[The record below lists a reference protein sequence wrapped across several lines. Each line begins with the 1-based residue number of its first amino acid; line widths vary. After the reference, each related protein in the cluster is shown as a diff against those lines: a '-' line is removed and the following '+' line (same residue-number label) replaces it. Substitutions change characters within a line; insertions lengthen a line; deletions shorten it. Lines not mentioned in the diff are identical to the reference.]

1 MAFFPLK
8 KYDEVDFQV
17 AVIANSV
24 TLQIGDCIIPGATT
38 QAPYAVPAQNATN
51 TNQYTGIVL
60 GVVRSILTNGK
71 PSELN
76 KVTTASDN
84 QTTGL
89 YLVEYIPTYLDM
101 KWVADMSADLGTTTG
116 SDTYMAMFYLG
127 YNATGHHNTA
137 YTDAGQLDEST
148 VAVFTTQ
155 LHFFSYGAYKEGTVN
170 ATTGKYTQVV
180 GKFCPTKTV

>member
-1 MAFFPLK
+1 MAFTPLK

-17 AVIANSV
+17 AVIANSQKL
-24 TLQIGDCIIPGATT
+24 TIGDVMMPGATT
-38 QAPYAVPAQNATN
+38 QAPYATPAINGTS
-51 TNQYTGIVL
+51 QYTGIML

-71 PSELN
+71 PAEVNSIT
-76 KVTTASDN
+76 VASDN

-89 YLVEYIPTYLDM
+89 YSVEYIPCYYDI
-101 KWVADMSADLGTTTG
+101 KWLADCSADLGTTTG

-127 YNATGHHNTA
+127 YNSAGHTNTA
-137 YTDAGQLDEST
+137 YGISGQLDETS

-155 LHFFSYGAYKEGTVN
+155 LQFFSYGAYKEGNVN
-170 ATTGKYTQVV
+170 ATTGKYTQVT